1 MKKIASILTA
11 SLLSIVLFAGTA
23 GAHVT
28 VQPRETT
35 QGAYEVF
42 TVRVPTEGD
51 APTVK
56 IEVKIP
62 AEVNITRF
70 EPKPDW
76 KYDLTKD
83 STGKITSVVWTAT
96 GDGLSSTE
104 FGEFKMNGRVA
115 DDAAQIS
122 WKAYQTYQD
131 GTVVEWVGAE
141 GADQPASVTT
151 VKAKPAGA
159 ETDGHGGTATASP
172 EDGQTAQSDLSLYM
186 SIAALVFGISAF
198 AISLRKKQS
207 K

>member
-1 MKKIASILTA
+1 MKKFA
-11 SLLSIVLFAGTA
+11 SLLTAGVLSMVLFAGVA

-28 VQPRETT
+28 VQPKATT

-56 IEVKIP
+56 VEVKIP
-62 AEVNITRF
+62 EEVNITRF

-76 KYDLTKD
+76 SYELTKD

-96 GDGLSSTE
+96 GNGLSSTE
-104 FGEFKMNGRVA
+104 FGEFKMNGKVA

-141 GADQPASVTT
+141 GSDHPASVTT
-151 VKAKPAGA
+151 VNAKPAGA
-159 ETDGHGGTATASP
+159 DSDSHGDTSAAAPADGRTT
-172 EDGQTAQSDLSLYM
+172 QSNLSLYI
-186 SIAALVFGISAF
+186 SIAALAFGILAF
-198 AISLRKKQS
+198 VISLRRKAK
-207 K
+207 